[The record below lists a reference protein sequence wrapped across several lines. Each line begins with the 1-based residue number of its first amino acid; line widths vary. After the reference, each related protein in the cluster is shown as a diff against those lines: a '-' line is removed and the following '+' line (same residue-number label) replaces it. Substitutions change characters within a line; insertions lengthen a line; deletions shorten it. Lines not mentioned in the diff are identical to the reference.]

1 MRKTT
6 APFDGYAFLSQLGVA
21 AQGFTD
27 GSAEFAWFIRNVNMI
42 AAATET
48 KSVVK
53 TWTVRESDAN
63 HYGYQDFRT
72 DGVTTSYRNSVFD
85 GWIPVDTPIYAI

>member
-21 AQGFTD
+21 AHGFTD

-42 AAATET
+42 AVATET
-48 KSVVK
+48 ESVFK
-53 TWTVRESDAN
+53 TWAVREPESEG
-63 HYGYQDFRT
+63 YGYRDFRT
-72 DGVTTSYRNSVFD
+72 DGVTTSYRTSTFD
-85 GWIPVDTPIYAI
+85 GWHPVDTPIYPI